1 MFFSDGEIK
10 QLSQTPSSLSDAYCM
25 EAKINKMDQEL
36 ELMKVKMVN
45 HGVFT
50 IPINKTEIQ
59 KLELPLKYLNLVS

>member
-1 MFFSDGEIK
+1 
-10 QLSQTPSSLSDAYCM
+10 M